1 MHGKVKE
8 HCGSGFADNAGQG
21 TYVVN
26 NDPQPSNCWAD
37 DPDATTVH
45 ASESA
50 KELGTQGWYRMAG
63 LSQTAIVTQLAT
75 DCKLAGCSGSKVF
88 KDNKKAECKNLPTNH
103 YKDSDHTSESCGT
116 PPTSSTGW
124 NSDQSGVSQKTNCK
138 FTCVSG
144 RTISGTG
151 ESGSCTLNQG
161 YFATTANDAT
171 SCGRTCPW
179 IAVQGGKI
187 PNHQV

>member
-1 MHGKVKE
+1 MSSIMFNTVVGPGNSDSATE
-8 HCGSGFADNAGQG
+8 LSSRGGTAWGTDQSGV
-21 TYVVN
+21 TV
-26 NDPQPSNCWAD
+26 
-37 DPDATTVH
+37 AT
-45 ASESA
+45 E
-50 KELGTQGWYRMAG
+50 
-63 LSQTAIVTQLAT
+63 
-75 DCKLAGCSGSKVF
+75 CKLAGCLGSKVF

-116 PPTSSTGW
+116 PPASSTGW
-124 NSDQSGVSQKTNCK
+124 NSDQSDVSQKANCK

-171 SCGRTCPW
+171 SCGTAPGSSTGWENPQPSSVTSATECIFECESGRTASSTKGCW
-179 IAVQGGKI
+179 WKL
-187 PNHQV
+187 